1 MSMQFDRVYQ
11 CYQVGCVLRQAFG
24 DVAFLEE
31 NLRQGQRMI
40 LGGKS
45 STSSTSCI
53 SDDTNPCV
61 IDPPPLAIDRNLQTQ
76 GYPLQ
81 SEL

>member
-1 MSMQFDRVYQ
+1 MSMQFDRVYH
-11 CYQVGCVLRQAFG
+11 CYQVRCVLRQAFG

-31 NLRQGQRMI
+31 NLRQGRRII
-40 LGGKS
+40 LEGKS

-61 IDPPPLAIDRNLQTQ
+61 TDPPPLATDRNLQTQ
-76 GYPLQ
+76 G
-81 SEL
+81 